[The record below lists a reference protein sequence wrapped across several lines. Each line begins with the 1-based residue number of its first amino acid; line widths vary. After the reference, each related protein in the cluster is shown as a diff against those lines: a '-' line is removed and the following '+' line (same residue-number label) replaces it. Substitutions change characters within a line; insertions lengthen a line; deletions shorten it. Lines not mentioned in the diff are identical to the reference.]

1 MSDRFSLKLTSAKH
15 GAATGASAAAA
26 DASRVS
32 RREKLAEY
40 LQSRRVEMATTSRAS
55 ATTKPVASGAARGMS
70 KAAIDRLSKP
80 KVSSYTSSYRPTA
93 GQAKPE
99 ISGRTASQVPLKS
112 DAGPSKSSRTT
123 FDKPPPPPVAAV
135 VDAKPVAAE
144 PRLGVAAEASA
155 KPPSLTTESSFSA
168 LRYQPRTA
176 ASTADDTLQ
185 HVKTR
190 LMFDDSDD
198 DDDDEV
204 DYLAPSAAP
213 LTAPPTAPSE
223 AQPIA
228 PATPEPTRSLVH
240 GSSAKTER
248 FSAFK
253 QPRSLDKAVAASPF
267 GNAPSYLR
275 QESAT
280 FDLER
285 KPAPS
290 PLHEAKTPETTKST
304 YHSLPSSSSA
314 LRHQKQADAPMAQRD
329 VLSSHFKVKKSA
341 FPESATPKLAP
352 SSVTKP
358 LPYTK
363 TDEAVPTS
371 KALLFTKADEVGPS
385 TETAFRSV
393 EVPSSHFKAKKP
405 ADATPKEPVQ
415 TLLSTHFRPAEV
427 PSKAAPSPK
436 KDVEFTTALQT
447 QLRAR
452 LDEALYISKFTL
464 GGARAVFD
472 DIARNCPSV
481 VLTKAVFWLA
491 RASVEEEH
499 KDLMRADQMF
509 VDGLDTVLEPLEKV
523 ILEAAR
529 TELHGRTQLSQPAVK
544 NIVVE
549 DKTVPLTPEKK
560 AEFLE
565 DLFAQGQLEESFC
578 FESHETPP
586 TQTKPLL
593 PPAHK
598 YNSTTK
604 QRPPTSSNEASPTY
618 SHFKPPSAVKKI
630 DFGTP
635 PHSVGFGTP
644 P

>member
-15 GAATGASAAAA
+15 GAATGASSAASES
-26 DASRVS
+26 SRTS

-55 ATTKPVASGAARGMS
+55 ATTKPAASGAARGMS
-70 KAAIDRLSKP
+70 QAAIDRLSKP
-80 KVSSYTSSYRPTA
+80 KVNSYASSYRPTA
-93 GQAKPE
+93 GLAKPE

-144 PRLGVAAEASA
+144 PRIGVAAAA
-155 KPPSLTTESSFSA
+155 ATTESSSSA
-168 LRYQPRTA
+168 LRYQPRPV

-198 DDDDEV
+198 DDDDDV
-204 DYLAPSAAP
+204 DLAPSIAPFAAP
-213 LTAPPTAPSE
+213 SK
-223 AQPIA
+223 AQPIV
-228 PATPEPTRSLVH
+228 PATPKPVRSLVH
-240 GSSAKTER
+240 GRSAKTER

-253 QPRSLDKAVAASPF
+253 QPRSLEKAVAASPF
-267 GNAPSYLR
+267 GNAPCYRR
-275 QESAT
+275 QENVSLDL
-280 FDLER
+280 DLEC

-290 PLHEAKTPETTKST
+290 PLDAATTPEATKST
-304 YHSLPSSSSA
+304 FALPSSSSA
-314 LRHQKQADAPMAQRD
+314 LRHQKQADAPMPHRD

-341 FPESATPKLAP
+341 FPESATPKTAP
-352 SSVTKP
+352 SSVTKS
-358 LPYTK
+358 LLFTK
-363 TDEAVPTS
+363 TDEAVPSTSS
-371 KALLFTKADEVGPS
+371 KALLFTKPNEAVPS
-385 TETAFRSV
+385 TPLTETVYRSV
-393 EVPSSHFKAKKP
+393 EVPASHFKAKKP
-405 ADATPKEPVQ
+405 ADPTPKEPVQ
-415 TLLSTHFRPAEV
+415 TLLSTHFKPAEV
-427 PSKAAPSPK
+427 VPPAAPSPK
-436 KDVEFTTALQT
+436 KDVEFTAALQT

-481 VLTKAVFWLA
+481 VLTKAVYWLA

-509 VDGLDTVLEPLEKV
+509 ADGLDTVLEPLEKA

-529 TELHGRTQLSQPAVK
+529 AELHGRTQLSQPAVK

-578 FESHETPP
+578 FDSTETPP
-586 TQTKPLL
+586 TQTKPTQ
-593 PPAHK
+593 PPPHK

-604 QRPPTSSNEASPTY
+604 QRPPTSSNESSPTY
-618 SHFKPPSAVKKI
+618 IHFKPPSAVKKI

-635 PHSVGFGTP
+635 PHSVGLFGTP